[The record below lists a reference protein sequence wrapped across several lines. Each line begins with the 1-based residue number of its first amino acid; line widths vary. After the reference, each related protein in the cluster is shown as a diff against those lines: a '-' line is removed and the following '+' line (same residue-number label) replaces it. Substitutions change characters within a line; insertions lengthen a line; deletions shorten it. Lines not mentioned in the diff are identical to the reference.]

1 MEDREIEHMLLG
13 KIMLND
19 KILEKYSDTLHI
31 DLFQYPIS
39 RKIFSTMIEL
49 KNEGKSVDLV
59 TLNTGL
65 ENETDSFSPVL
76 AECTSKG
83 HSLAN
88 VSSCIQTLESIYQKN
103 KLMTISQNISN
114 SVKNRHKLHKIIS
127 SVQNELAEINT
138 SKVIELDDLSLQLKN
153 TLSDI
158 NNRMS
163 TDGLLGIATGFDKID
178 KFTGGWQ
185 ETDLVIIGGASSMGK
200 TSFALAILLNACKYS
215 NTPSVIFSYEMSSN
229 QLLKRL
235 ISMESSVENNY
246 ITNGTLG
253 KDEYLKVNQAIGK
266 IEKLPI
272 NIDECNIT
280 NLNYLVNRIKS
291 YVKKRSIKLV
301 LVDYL
306 QLVTYTTK
314 NSTREQEVSKVA
326 RTLKNLAKE
335 LSITIIALSQLNRGV
350 GMRAMGKPTL
360 SDLRESGEIEQAS
373 DIVILIHR
381 PEYYGIKH
389 DDLGNDTKGV
399 ANIIFAKGRNIGV
412 GEIPL
417 KFISKLTKF
426 ENA

>member
-1 MEDREIEHMLLG
+1 
-13 KIMLND
+13 
-19 KILEKYSDTLHI
+19 
-31 DLFQYPIS
+31 
-39 RKIFSTMIEL
+39 
-49 KNEGKSVDLV
+49 
-59 TLNTGL
+59 
-65 ENETDSFSPVL
+65 
-76 AECTSKG
+76 
-83 HSLAN
+83 
-88 VSSCIQTLESIYQKN
+88 
-103 KLMTISQNISN
+103 MTISHNISN

-127 SVQNELAEINT
+127 SVQNELSEINT
-138 SKVIELDDLSLQLKN
+138 SRTVELDDLSLQIKN

-158 NNRMS
+158 NKRMS

-291 YVKKRSIKLV
+291 YVKKKSIKLV

-426 ENA
+426 ENDFYIHDIYIYTNIRVYMSNCYIILRDKTFY